1 MFVKTLMKLFNIS
14 RFMNIALS
22 LFSKVQL
29 FELISLFLYLFILFF
44 TLSLNINCSR
54 KQQKL
59 EIEGVL
65 HSLRLDLS
73 LVWMRYKFHT
83 VQCKLRHRQISSP
96 LIFGQDPNFRD
107 CNPLQVNLC
116 QKLLFL
122 PQLTHNMTTDCSL
135 N

>member
-83 VQCKLRHRQISSP
+83 VQCKLRQRQISSP

>member
-14 RFMNIALS
+14 KFMNIALS

-73 LVWMRYKFHT
+73 VVWMRYKFHT
-83 VQCKLRHRQISSP
+83 VQCKLRQRQISSP